1 MERNLEKLYKSTEE
15 LGERKIAE
23 MEGYDLGEVSIHS
36 VAAFLTNLKDS
47 MEDLNQYLE
56 EKISGKIKGDMENS
70 IRRFKLLQ
78 DLENSPKTEEL
89 MNKIT

>member
-47 MEDLNQYLE
+47 MEDL
-56 EKISGKIKGDMENS
+56 
-70 IRRFKLLQ
+70 
-78 DLENSPKTEEL
+78 
-89 MNKIT
+89 